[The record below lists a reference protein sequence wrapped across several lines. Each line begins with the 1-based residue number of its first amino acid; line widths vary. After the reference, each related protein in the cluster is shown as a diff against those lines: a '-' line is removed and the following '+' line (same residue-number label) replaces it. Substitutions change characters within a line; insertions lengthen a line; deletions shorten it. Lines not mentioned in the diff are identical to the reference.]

1 MKYLSVPVDI
11 PAMER
16 LVYDKCSDDD
26 LVEVVLNEHDYKKLW
41 DTGVLDIINE
51 KLNKNI
57 DDYEDEVISG
67 LDELNLAQAIINKS
81 IDSSS
86 SADILIVFSSQ
97 IDLAIKFNTG
107 LFIYF

>member
-1 MKYLSVPVDI
+1 MKYLSVPVNTS
-11 PAMER
+11 AMER
-16 LVYDKCSDDD
+16 LVHDQCADDD
-26 LVEVVLNEHDYKKLW
+26 LLEAILDEHDYKKLW
-41 DTGVLDIINE
+41 STGVLDIINK

-67 LDELNLAQAIINKS
+67 LGDLNQARAIINES
-81 IDSSS
+81 IDSNPSD
-86 SADILIVFSSQ
+86 DILIVFLSQ